1 MRVPGAKLFF
11 HNYIHY
17 YYLPRFVPEHP
28 KGKLMEALARLGLFG
43 FGYITIFIL
52 SNLVADTNE
61 REANAATILENF
73 HGVSFLLVT
82 MVLGG
87 WIYFTHFKDKE
98 VPRNLKEILYIFTFV
113 CGFTSIAGF
122 LG

>member
-1 MRVPGAKLFF
+1 
-11 HNYIHY
+11 
-17 YYLPRFVPEHP
+17 
-28 KGKLMEALARLGLFG
+28 MEALARLGLFG

-82 MVLGG
+82 ALLAG
-87 WIYFTHFKDKE
+87 WISNAEANQPANLTNE
-98 VPRNLKEILYIFTFV
+98 ERNE
-113 CGFTSIAGF
+113 
-122 LG
+122 

>member
-1 MRVPGAKLFF
+1 
-11 HNYIHY
+11 
-17 YYLPRFVPEHP
+17 
-28 KGKLMEALARLGLFG
+28 MEAIARLGLFG
-43 FGYITIFIL
+43 FAYITIYIL
-52 SNLVADTNE
+52 SNLVAKTNE
-61 REANAATILENF
+61 KSEFTILENF

-82 MVLGG
+82 ITLGG

-122 LG
+122 LGYC

>member
-1 MRVPGAKLFF
+1 
-11 HNYIHY
+11 
-17 YYLPRFVPEHP
+17 
-28 KGKLMEALARLGLFG
+28 MEALVRLGLFG
-43 FGYITIFIL
+43 FGYITIFII
-52 SNLVADTNE
+52 SNMVASTNTTE
-61 REANAATILENF
+61 GTDSVFFENF

-82 MVLGG
+82 AVLGG

-122 LG
+122 LGYC

>member
-1 MRVPGAKLFF
+1 
-11 HNYIHY
+11 
-17 YYLPRFVPEHP
+17 
-28 KGKLMEALARLGLFG
+28 MEAIARLGLFG

-61 REANAATILENF
+61 LEKF

-82 MVLGG
+82 AVLGG

-122 LG
+122 LGYC

>member
-1 MRVPGAKLFF
+1 
-11 HNYIHY
+11 
-17 YYLPRFVPEHP
+17 
-28 KGKLMEALARLGLFG
+28 MEALARLGLFG

-52 SNLVADTNE
+52 NNLVADTNE

-82 MVLGG
+82 AVLAG

-122 LG
+122 LGYC

>member
-1 MRVPGAKLFF
+1 
-11 HNYIHY
+11 
-17 YYLPRFVPEHP
+17 
-28 KGKLMEALARLGLFG
+28 MEALARLGLFG
-43 FGYITIFIL
+43 FGYITIFII
-52 SNLVADTNE
+52 SNMVASTNTTE
-61 REANAATILENF
+61 GTDSVFFANF
-73 HGVSFLLVT
+73 HGASFLILT

-122 LG
+122 LGYC